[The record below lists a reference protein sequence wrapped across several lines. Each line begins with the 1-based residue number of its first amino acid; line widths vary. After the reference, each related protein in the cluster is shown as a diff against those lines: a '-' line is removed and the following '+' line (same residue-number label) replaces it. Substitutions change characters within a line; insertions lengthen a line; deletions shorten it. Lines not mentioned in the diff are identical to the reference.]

1 MALDPHSALQCSRD
15 PGPRRPRSGPPAAV
29 RRAADPPGSA
39 ELGSGGSPRAPTSS
53 RPGARLRA
61 ERRPRGPRREGEAM
75 GEELGARGEREGE
88 R

>member
-1 MALDPHSALQCSRD
+1 MALDPHSALQCSCD
-15 PGPRRPRSGPPAAV
+15 PGPPAAV

-61 ERRPRGPRREGEAM
+61 ERRRPRGPKEGGRGDGGGVGSEGREG
-75 GEELGARGEREGE
+75 GER
-88 R
+88 